1 MYRVSICGTTLI
13 YLHSIILNDGVLGA
27 AVVVFRCLHFC
38 PPEIDNYLVNPTPTH
53 TLNATPLLSTT
64 FHPCHVHPQR
74 RTLMW
79 GRGCCRRRR
88 RRCGGGGGGR
98 GC

>member
-1 MYRVSICGTTLI
+1 MTYMTYIHVLSICGTWDSINLFT
-13 YLHSIILNDGVLGA
+13 IILNDGY
-27 AVVVFRCLHFC
+27 F
-38 PPEIDNYLVNPTPTH
+38 VNPTPTH